1 MILMLQYKGK
11 IIKPVQSYR
20 KGFKMENKR
29 LVIMAGLPG
38 SGKSYVREKRFK
50 NLKTIDCDILK
61 KKIAG
66 YDPKNPG
73 AVHAQ
78 SKVLETQEIHK
89 ALGAGES
96 FVYDTTATNWAK
108 VVKLIQDAK
117 AVGFTVELC
126 YVKVS
131 LRTAIK
137 RNANRERVVPEAL
150 IKEKYS
156 LLPIALEV
164 LSGYVDS
171 YIVISND

>member
-1 MILMLQYKGK
+1 MKK
-11 IIKPVQSYR
+11 
-20 KGFKMENKR
+20 

-38 SGKSYVREKRFK
+38 SGKSFVRS
-50 NLKTIDCDILK
+50 KTYDDLLVIDCDEIK
-61 KKIAG
+61 KSIPG

-78 SKVLETQEIHK
+78 SKILEQEAIYR
-89 ALGAGES
+89 ALGDGES

-117 AVGFTVELC
+117 ALNYKVELC

-131 LRTAIK
+131 LSTALY
-137 RNANRERVVPEAL
+137 RNSKRERVVPEDL
-150 IKEKYS
+150 IREKFS
-156 LLPIALEV
+156 LLPIALDV

-171 YIVISND
+171 YIIVNND